1 MTESTNTHDDRKHQQ
16 VAVGQAGALVAVSND
31 IQRLQDKLIWLQAL
45 LREADTN
52 HRATLNEISRVWLQ
66 QTREAVFDAVDAI
79 DHYHYHLLGSSFT
92 RCPRWIRPTM
102 RCLSAFTTQVQKRYN
117 LSRKIKAVNRRL
129 DDINENKDKY
139 MIWSAENTNMLW
151 TPSTSASI
159 PYTERMLDE
168 VDDTDVVIYVE
179 EQKELE
185 DALVTLSEEEE
196 RKEPCCPVLITVSGE
211 SGIGKTDL
219 VRQIYKKM
227 EKKKEFEVQAM
238 ESVAP
243 YSTATNILQQIVQQL
258 IGDSTNVPKEMARN
272 IVEDKLRNKKG
283 SRVVHITQGK
293 PEEPPSRY
301 HHVTIQLKKLKE
313 GPTMSL
319 FRRMLPKEM
328 EDKNIKL
335 FKKDICGL
343 TQGLP
348 LAVILLSGLLR
359 SKEFPIEW
367 DKVFDY
373 LKSKQSTRLRTM
385 LSVCFEDLPYE
396 LQCCLL
402 YFAALPTNTTIEVR
416 DLVYMWVADAEGFI
430 TPEAEI
436 PMERI
441 GYIYLSELVKRN
453 LVNRVKMDDDTSF
466 GSLTVTIQ
474 KEVHD
479 FLQIEARK
487 ASFMVVHSPDGIPI
501 LPSVCR
507 LSLQSYTD
515 KYSVLACPLPK
526 LRSFFSS
533 FAEEPKGDLW
543 PRSKR
548 SWAYIHKRKND
559 IRSYITE
566 LFHGSEFLR
575 VVNLQGIE
583 IGETLTSAVGNVEHL
598 QYLGIKSCSLKH
610 IPQSI
615 GRRTSLQTLDVRET
629 DVRELPTAFWMIKTL
644 RHVLGFVL
652 KFPNQIGNL
661 KQLHTL
667 DSINLEVSE
676 ITLDGTLGE
685 MIHLEFLPIWHISD
699 VNVKALSGAL
709 QKLKSLRTLV
719 LQGNGIPSNIFRTF
733 SLQRV
738 KFLFLHGHLL
748 GSSDLDNGEALCLT
762 NLIMLSLEKT
772 YVTQEFIN
780 KLSELPFLATLAMYP
795 GSYKDKKLVFSSSR
809 FQRLKKIKV
818 IDEEILER
826 VEVDV
831 SVLPNLKE
839 LEVHSHDIDVYNVN
853 KHSEKTRIIVDVR
866 KDNVFYEENDDI
878 MSDWWMIF
886 S

>member
-1 MTESTNTHDDRKHQQ
+1 MAEAIIGPLVGRLQQ

-92 RCPRWIRPTM
+92 R
-102 RCLSAFTTQVQKRYN
+102 
-117 LSRKIKAVNRRL
+117 
-129 DDINENKDKY
+129 
-139 MIWSAENTNMLW
+139 
-151 TPSTSASI
+151 
-159 PYTERMLDE
+159 DE

-272 IVEDKLRNKKG
+272 IVEDKLRNKKYLLVIDG
-283 SRVVHITQGK
+283 EVNGTEWKNILISLPFGIRCSRVVHITQGK

-501 LPSVCR
+501 IPSVCR

-533 FAEEPKGDLW
+533 GDLW

-583 IGETLTSAVGNVEHL
+583 IGETLTSAVGNVVHL

-615 GRRTSLQTLDVRET
+615 GRLTSLQTLDVRET

-685 MIHLEFLPIWHISD
+685 MIHLEFLSIWHISD

-839 LEVHSHDIDVYNVN
+839 LEVHSHDIDVYNVK

-866 KDNVFYEENDDI
+866 KEMFFMKKMTI
-878 MSDWWMIF
+878 
-886 S
+886 